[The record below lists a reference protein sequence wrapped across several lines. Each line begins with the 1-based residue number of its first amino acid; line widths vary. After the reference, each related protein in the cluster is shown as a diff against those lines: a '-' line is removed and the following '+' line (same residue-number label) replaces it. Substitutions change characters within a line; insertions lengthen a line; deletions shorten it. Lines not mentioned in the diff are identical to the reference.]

1 MWSFCRLLGL
11 KQIDLVII
19 HAPYHGYGEPYSNCS
34 KGPAGAAA
42 RRATW
47 RGMEKAVK
55 DGLTRTIGL
64 SNFDV
69 EYMNEIMEGAEI
81 PPAVNQVGLASP
93 LLSSTPLANHRQ
105 SARRRC
111 SSSLGCLTTLAA
123 MHGDHVHAVL
133 PVCRLPAECLNCL
146 REAAWDHIRGGTPM
160 ILVHTYLHS
169 RRDPT
174 TTISS

>member
-1 MWSFCRLLGL
+1 VWSFCRLLGL

-81 PPAVNQVGLASP
+81 PPAVNQVGPSSP
-93 LLSSTPLANHRQ
+93 LLYAARQPPPVRSPPL
-105 SARRRC
+105 
-111 SSSLGCLTTLAA
+111 LLLAW
-123 MHGDHVHAVL
+123 L
-133 PVCRLPAECLNCL
+133 P
-146 REAAWDHIRGGTPM
+146 DD
-160 ILVHTYLHS
+160 S
-169 RRDPT
+169 RRDAWRLRACSAACVSATSRMPQLPSRSSMGSHTRRYAHDPCAHIPT
-174 TTISS
+174 QSEGPDYYYI